1 MPRERPLGMTSTLV
15 FPAAALVPAPRADL
29 IFTAHYGAQRSPL
42 TEVRHARRTRR
53 LAVVAVTTGLITV
66 TGAAVA
72 IVLAG
77 TW

>member
-1 MPRERPLGMTSTLV
+1 MTPTLV
-15 FPAAALVPAPRADL
+15 SLAADPLPAPRADL

-53 LAVVAVTTGLITV
+53 LAVAAVATGLVAVT
-66 TGAAVA
+66 AAA
-72 IVLAG
+72 ASASASIVLMG